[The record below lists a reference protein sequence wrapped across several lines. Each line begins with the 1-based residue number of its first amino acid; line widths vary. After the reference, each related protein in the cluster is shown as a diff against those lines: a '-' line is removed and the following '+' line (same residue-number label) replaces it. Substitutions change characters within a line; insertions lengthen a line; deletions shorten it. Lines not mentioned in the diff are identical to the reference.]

1 MIDERAR
8 QQVTP
13 YLERALQGASHHAAR
28 VALDLLDS
36 GVPESAVI
44 DDLLAAAQREVG
56 DRWQVNELS
65 VADEHLATGVAE
77 VALHALAD
85 TVTAPATAGFVVVA
99 CAEGDW
105 HSIAAHMF
113 AEQLRSR
120 GFAVAFLGAS
130 TPADHVATF
139 MARHRPDALAVSC
152 NLPLFYAGVTR
163 LTDAAHAHGVP
174 VLAGGRSLDGGP
186 DRALR
191 IGADGWAAD
200 LDESVRLLTAW
211 SQEAPRVAAA
221 PTRLDRSAMELDAAA
236 PHVGRSA
243 FDDLTRRFPAMGSY
257 DDAQIARTRE
267 DLVFI
272 VQFIAASRLVDDIE
286 VLTTFLT
293 WLADLLAARGVPR
306 RALEAGLESLHSVL
320 LEVDGPAATL
330 CESGLAHLS
339 AP

>member
-8 QQVTP
+8 QQITP
-13 YLERALQGASHHAAR
+13 YLERALQGASHEAAR

-44 DDLLAAAQREVG
+44 GDLLAPAQQEVG
-56 DRWQVNELS
+56 DRWQSNELT

-77 VALHALAD
+77 VALHALAG

-105 HSIAAHMF
+105 HSIAAHMY
-113 AEQLRSR
+113 AEQLRDR

-130 TPADHVATF
+130 TPADHVASF
-139 MARHRPDALAVSC
+139 VARHHPDALAISC

-163 LTDAAHAHGVP
+163 LADAAHLHGVP

-186 DRALR
+186 ERALR
-191 IGADGWAAD
+191 IGADGWAGD
-200 LDESVRLLTAW
+200 LDESVKLLTAW
-211 SQEAPRVAAA
+211 SQEAPPVAAT
-221 PTRLDRSAMELDAAA
+221 PTPFDRAAMRLDASA
-236 PHVGRSA
+236 PHTGGVA
-243 FDDLTRRFPAMGSY
+243 FEDLTRRFPAMGSY
-257 DDAQIARTRE
+257 DEAQIARTRE

-272 VQFIAASRLVDDIE
+272 VQFLAASRLVDDIT

-320 LEVDGPAATL
+320 VEVDASAATL
-330 CESGLAHLS
+330 CETGLAHLS